1 MALSLP
7 ILLCQKKSHHEK
19 PGLMKTPI
27 LLLLTLLAL
36 AACKKEA
43 VVIPEA
49 APLKFA
55 NVADI
60 KKDTIPEGAAFKIQL
75 VKDESDYDETMFI
88 FHKTST
94 LAFDFNA
101 DAAYFPGYGAE
112 SLSSI
117 SSDGQDLAIYNLPYR
132 HNMAIGLDVN
142 MRSDGAY
149 SFAISYERKIP
160 ANIQIWVRDN
170 YSKDSVDVSAKN
182 YRFNVIKADSSSF
195 GNKRFKLVI
204 KNTDLQ

>member
-1 MALSLP
+1 
-7 ILLCQKKSHHEK
+7 
-19 PGLMKTPI
+19 MKTPI
-27 LLLLTLLAL
+27 LLLITLLTL

-43 VVIPEA
+43 MVVPKA

-60 KKDTIPEGAAFKIQL
+60 KKDTIPEGAAFKIKL
-75 VKDESDYDETMFI
+75 VKDDANYDETMFI

-94 LAFDFNA
+94 LAFDFNE

-132 HNMAIGLDVN
+132 NNLAIGLDVN
-142 MRSDGAY
+142 MQTDGAY
-149 SFAISYERKIP
+149 SFVISYERKIP
-160 ANIQIWVRDN
+160 ANIQVWVKDN
-170 YSKDSVDVSAKN
+170 YTNNSFDVSSKN
-182 YRFNVIKADSSSF
+182 YTFNVVKADTNSF

-204 KNTDLQ
+204 KNSDIQ

>member
-1 MALSLP
+1 
-7 ILLCQKKSHHEK
+7 
-19 PGLMKTPI
+19 MKTPI

>member
-1 MALSLP
+1 MELW
-7 ILLCQKKSHHEK
+7 QKKSHYEK
-19 PGLMKTPI
+19 PELMKTPI
-27 LLLLTLLAL
+27 LLLITLLTL

-43 VVIPEA
+43 MVVPKA

-60 KKDTIPEGAAFKIQL
+60 KKDTIPEGAAFKIKL
-75 VKDESDYDETMFI
+75 VKDDANYDETMFI

-94 LAFDFNA
+94 LAFDFNE

-132 HNMAIGLDVN
+132 NNLAIGLDVN
-142 MRSDGAY
+142 MQTDGAY
-149 SFAISYERKIP
+149 SFVISYERKIP
-160 ANIQIWVRDN
+160 ANIQVWVKDN
-170 YSKDSVDVSAKN
+170 YTNNSFDVSSKN
-182 YRFNVIKADSSSF
+182 YTFNVVKADTNSF

-204 KNTDLQ
+204 KNSDIQ

>member
-1 MALSLP
+1 MPKVLW
-7 ILLCQKKSHHEK
+7 QKITITKK
-19 PGLMKTPI
+19 PELMKTSK
-27 LLLLTLLAL
+27 LLQLSLFAL

-43 VVIPEA
+43 VIIPKA

-60 KKDTIPEGAAFKIQL
+60 KRDTIPEGAAFKIKL

-132 HNMAIGLDVN
+132 NNLAIGLDVN

-160 ANIQIWVRDN
+160 ANIQIWVRDT
-170 YSKDSVDVSAKN
+170 YSKDSVDVRAKN
-182 YRFNVIKADSSSF
+182 YTFNVLKADTNSF
-195 GNKRFKLVI
+195 GSKRFKLVI
-204 KNTDLQ
+204 KNTNLQ

>member
-1 MALSLP
+1 MVLK
-7 ILLCQKKSHHEK
+7 QKNNTQR
-19 PGLMKTPI
+19 PGLMKTSI
-27 LLLLTLLAL
+27 LLLLTLLTL

-43 VVIPEA
+43 VVIPAA

-55 NVADI
+55 NVANL
-60 KKDTIPEGAAFKIQL
+60 KKDTLPDGAAFKIKL
-75 VKDESDYDETMFI
+75 VKDDANYDETMFI
-88 FHKTST
+88 FHNTST

-132 HNMAIGLDVN
+132 HNMSIALDVN
-142 MRSDGAY
+142 MKSDGAY

-160 ANIQIWVRDN
+160 ANIHIWVKDN
-170 YSKDSVDVSAKN
+170 YTNNSTDVSAKN
-182 YRFNVIKADSSSF
+182 YTFNVIKADTMSF
-195 GNKRFKLVI
+195 GNKRFQLVL
-204 KNTDLQ
+204 KNNDSQ